1 MKKVVVILFSLF
13 SLAACQVPTAETLED
28 PYPPA
33 IKIRAEGKEAI
44 IKPFSFFAGPNVKLI
59 LAKDKILD
67 KLL

>member
-44 IKPFSFFAGPNVKLI
+44 IKPFAGPNVKLI

>member
-1 MKKVVVILFSLF
+1 MVIILFSLF

-33 IKIRAEGKEAI
+33 IKIIAEGKEAI
-44 IKPFSFFAGPNVKLI
+44 IKPLFFAGPNVKLI
-59 LAKDKILD
+59 LANEKILD